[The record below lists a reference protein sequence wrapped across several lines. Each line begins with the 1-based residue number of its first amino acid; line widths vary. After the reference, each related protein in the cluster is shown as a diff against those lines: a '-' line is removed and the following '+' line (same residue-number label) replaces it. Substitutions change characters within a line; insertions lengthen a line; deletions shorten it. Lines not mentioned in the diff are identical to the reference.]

1 MDMEKKIKY
10 RGLYFEPSRLS
21 ILTSNGTLCYSNQ
34 KDERVERGNVLKKW
48 SCFSPAHNDIKY
60 LCTRPITFPFVYSS
74 NASYV
79 FMYLLR
85 SVCLSLS
92 LSLSLS

>member
-34 KDERVERGNVLKKW
+34 KDERVERGNVLKK
-48 SCFSPAHNDIKY
+48 
-60 LCTRPITFPFVYSS
+60 
-74 NASYV
+74 
-79 FMYLLR
+79 
-85 SVCLSLS
+85 
-92 LSLSLS
+92 